1 MPSEKSKCL
10 LVVRIRGV
18 IGASREVKDTLK
30 MLNLK
35 RNNHA
40 VIVKNTPAYI
50 GMLRKAQNYIT
61 WGEPTEEIVV
71 SLIKKWGR
79 LLGDRKITDEYAK
92 KVGFKSVEEL
102 AKAVFEGKIDYNKLP
117 DIKPFFRLHPPTKGF
132 KGKIKKSY
140 GMGGETGYRGK
151 AINELVQR
159 MI

>member
-1 MPSEKSKCL
+1 MSKKEAKCL
-10 LVVRIRGV
+10 IVVRIRGV
-18 IGASREVKDTLK
+18 IDASREVKNTLK

-35 RNNHA
+35 RTNHA
-40 VIVKNTPAYI
+40 VIVRNTPAYL
-50 GMLRKAQNYIT
+50 GMLRKVQNYIT
-61 WGEPTEEIVV
+61 WGEPTEETII

-79 LLGDRKITDEYAK
+79 LVGDKKITDEYAK
-92 KVGFKSVEEL
+92 KVGFNSVEEL

-140 GMGGETGYRGK
+140 GMSGEAGYRGG
-151 AINELVQR
+151 AINELVER

>member
-1 MPSEKSKCL
+1 MSNKRTNCL

-18 IGASREVKDTLK
+18 IGASREIKDTLK

-40 VIVKNTPAYI
+40 VIVKNTPAYV

-61 WGEPTEEIVV
+61 WGEPREETVV

-79 LLGDRKITDEYAK
+79 LIGDKRITDEYAK
-92 KVGFKSVEEL
+92 RVGFKSVEEL

-140 GMGGETGYRGK
+140 GMGGETGYRGE

>member
-40 VIVKNTPAYI
+40 VIVKKTPAYV
-50 GMLRKAQNYIT
+50 GMLRKVQNYIT
-61 WGEPTEEIVV
+61 WGEPSEETVI

-79 LLGDRKITDEYAK
+79 LLGDKKITDKYSK

-132 KGKIKKSY
+132 KGKVKKSY

>member
-1 MPSEKSKCL
+1 MAEKPKCL
-10 LVVRIRGV
+10 VAVRIRGV

-40 VIVKNTPAYI
+40 VIIKNTPSYI

-61 WGEPTEEIVV
+61 WGEPSQDTII
-71 SLIKKWGR
+71 SLIRKWGR
-79 LLGDRKITDEYAK
+79 LIGDKKITDEYAK
-92 KVGFKSVEEL
+92 KIGFKSVEDL

-117 DIKPFFRLHPPTKGF
+117 GIKPFFRLHPPTKGF

-140 GMGGETGYRGK
+140 GMGGETGYRGE
-151 AINELVQR
+151 AINELIQR